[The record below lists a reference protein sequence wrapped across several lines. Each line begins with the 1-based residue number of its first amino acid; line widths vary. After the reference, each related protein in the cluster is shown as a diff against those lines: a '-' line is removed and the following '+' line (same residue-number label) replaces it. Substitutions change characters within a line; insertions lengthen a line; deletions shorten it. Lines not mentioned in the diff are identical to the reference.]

1 MDSYSIIVKC
11 TKAGTE
17 KVELASV
24 LVLSNQQVCQIESL
38 CFSMFELK
46 SKILIVLLQS
56 MMNAKLCYQRFRL
69 SY

>member
-1 MDSYSIIVKC
+1 MDSNSINVKC